1 MSYMNDKKEMLDVL
15 AKLELAIKELRQELM
30 SDVPFDQLIDR
41 FKPNLDNLFAIFSPV
56 EQEQER
62 DLEQKRNVLNHIAHF
77 IHEKVDRREHSL
89 EISQSAAYFLC
100 QENDPHLQIEETPSQ
115 QTKQVMLEAKECLIA
130 VKVKYERLTDYELC
144 SRKTELFFINANDE
158 KPTLKVIDEEVT
170 WDSLTADLR
179 DIFITQGQS
188 KVSFQIYPLED

>member
-1 MSYMNDKKEMLDVL
+1 MNDKKEMLDVL
-15 AKLELAIKELRQELM
+15 AKLELAIKELRQELI
-30 SDVPFDQLIDR
+30 SDIPFDQLIDR

-62 DLEQKRNVLNHIAHF
+62 DLVQRRDIFNHIADF
-77 IHEKVDRREHSL
+77 IYEKVDRGEHPL
-89 EISQSAAYFLC
+89 KISQSAAYFLC
-100 QENDPHLQIEETPSQ
+100 KESDPHLQIEETPSQ
-115 QTKQVMLEAKECLIA
+115 QTKQVMLKAKECLIA

-144 SRKTELFFINANDE
+144 SRKTELFFINVNDE
-158 KPTLKVIDEEVT
+158 KPTLKVIDEEIT

>member
-1 MSYMNDKKEMLDVL
+1 MNDKKEMLDVL
-15 AKLELAIKELRQELM
+15 AKLELAIKELRQELI

-41 FKPNLDNLFAIFSPV
+41 FKPILDNLFAIFSPV
-56 EQEQER
+56 KQEQER
-62 DLEQKRNVLNHIAHF
+62 DLVQRQDVFNHIAHF
-77 IHEKVDRREHSL
+77 IHEKVDRREHPL

-100 QENDPHLQIEETPSQ
+100 KENDPHLQIEATPSQ

-158 KPTLKVIDEEVT
+158 KPSLKVIDEEIT

-179 DIFITQGQS
+179 DVFITQGQS